1 LKEGIVLLGTDTVA
15 VIGITGTTRRVAAII
30 AKCLGVTLMDHLIMV
45 EVMVV
50 TSQSMTGSKI
60 MIVIEIM
67 NLNRICETV
76 GIHV

>member
-1 LKEGIVLLGTDTVA
+1 LKEGIVLLGTDMVA
-15 VIGITGTTRRVAAII
+15 VIGITGTTQRVAAII
-30 AKCLGVTLMDHLIMV
+30 AKFLGVTLMDHLIMV

-67 NLNRICETV
+67 SLNQICETV